1 MDKETEAQRDE
12 ETCLKSFSQKVTGL
26 VTVEQRIL
34 YRLTGS
40 GVLAL
45 NHDPVL
51 SEESIGYE
59 DGCSFNK
66 A

>member
-1 MDKETEAQRDE
+1 M
-12 ETCLKSFSQKVTGL
+12 TGL